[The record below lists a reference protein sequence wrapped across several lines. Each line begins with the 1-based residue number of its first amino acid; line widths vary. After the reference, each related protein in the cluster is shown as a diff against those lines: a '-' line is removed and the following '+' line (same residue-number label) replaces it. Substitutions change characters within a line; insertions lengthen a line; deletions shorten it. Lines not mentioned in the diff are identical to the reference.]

1 MTVPQRKPS
10 IMSFDSRDA
19 MAAHIADM
27 IEARLT
33 LAFCERGQGRLA
45 LSGGSTP
52 AGLYQA
58 LSMRDLDWASVSAT
72 LVDERW
78 VAPGEEGS
86 NETFI
91 KKTLQQNRAA
101 TASVTGLWRD
111 APSPADAEEDVNAAL
126 NEDVGPYDAVV
137 LGMGND
143 GHTASWFPHADGLEA
158 ALRSAKRA
166 CAVKAKA
173 SEVTGDHLHRMTLT
187 LSAMAEAKF
196 ICLLLSGDEKR
207 QTFETALKRGKAEDM
222 PVRAILKRRP
232 DIWVAWAP

>member
-1 MTVPQRKPS
+1 
-10 IMSFDSRDA
+10 MSFTSREA

-27 IEARLT
+27 IEMALSR
-33 LAFCERGQGRLA
+33 AFCEREQGRLA
-45 LSGGSTP
+45 VSGGSTP
-52 AGLYQA
+52 AGLYEA
-58 LSMRDLDWASVSAT
+58 LSMRDLDWARVQAT

-91 KKTLQQNRAA
+91 KETLQQNRAA
-101 TASVTGLWRD
+101 TAGVTGLWRD
-111 APSPADAEEDVNAAL
+111 APTPAEAEEDVNAAL

-137 LGMGND
+137 LGMGSD

-158 ALRSAKRA
+158 ALRSAKRS
-166 CAVKAKA
+166 CAIKAKA

-187 LSAMAEAKF
+187 LSAIADAKF
-196 ICLLLSGDEKR
+196 ICLLLAGDEKR
-207 QTFETALKRGKAEDM
+207 ETFEKALKRGKAEDM
-222 PVRAILKRRP
+222 PVRAVLKRRP